1 MDTLENL
8 SKRIKTTNDL
18 RSIVSTMKAL
28 AAASI
33 NQYDKASASLVE
45 YHKSIELGL
54 HVSLLENDTSLVEE
68 KNSNDKPTITLVIGT
83 DHGLVGRFNKEVSSR
98 AVNALREK
106 GVAPGEAIIVAAGK
120 RVNAILESAGEK
132 AETVFHLPSSVNG
145 LVPAARNI
153 LVRIEELCREHET
166 DKVLIFANKKTK
178 KSLAKVAETQLLP
191 VSPEYLIEISQRK
204 WESRCLPMH
213 TMEQSEI
220 FSAFIRQLLF
230 NNICKALAQ
239 SLLSEQASRLAAMQ
253 AAEKN
258 IDEHLENMN
267 RIYQQRR
274 QAAITEELLDVVGG
288 SEILN
293 KKLAE
298 KRKKAK
304 KAAMAEAAATA

>member
-8 SKRIKTTNDL
+8 RKRIKTTQDL

-33 NQYDKASASLVE
+33 TQYEKASKSLVE

-54 HVSLLENDTSLVEE
+54 QASLLENDVANDDKSAD
-68 KNSNDKPTITLVIGT
+68 DKPTIMLVIGT
-83 DHGLVGRFNKEVSSR
+83 DHGLVGRFNKEVASR
-98 AVNALREK
+98 AVKYLRDN
-106 GVAPGEAIIVAAGK
+106 GVNEGEAIVVAAGK
-120 RVNAILESAGEK
+120 RVNAILETFGEK
-132 AETVFHLPSSVNG
+132 TETVFHLPSSVKG

-153 LVRIEELCREHET
+153 LIRIEELCREHET
-166 DKVLIFANKKTK
+166 DKVVIFSNEKTK
-178 KSLAKVAETQLLP
+178 KSLSEVQNTQLLP
-191 VSPEYLIEISQRK
+191 VSPEYLKELSQRK
-204 WESRCLPMH
+204 WESNCLPAY
-213 TMEQSEI
+213 TMEQSEL

-258 IDEHLENMN
+258 IDEHLDHMN
-267 RIYQQRR
+267 LMFQQRR
-274 QAAITEELLDVVGG
+274 QASITEELLDVVGG

-304 KAAMAEAAATA
+304 QEAAAAEKATA